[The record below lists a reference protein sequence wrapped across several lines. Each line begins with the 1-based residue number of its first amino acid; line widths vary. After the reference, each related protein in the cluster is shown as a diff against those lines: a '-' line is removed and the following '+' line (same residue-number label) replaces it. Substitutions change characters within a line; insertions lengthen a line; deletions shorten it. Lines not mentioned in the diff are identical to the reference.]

1 MITRYFSPSP
11 RAMGPLEF
19 LAGFGQQRHRVKA
32 AEAGMEMQQG
42 QALSQGIA
50 GAGQGIA
57 QGISQSA
64 LAQFQAGQ
72 QTEQQA
78 ARALMLQGLQQQR
91 TQGGAWQDAN
101 EAYIKA
107 GGALGQPPPGMGPS
121 VPTAGGPP
129 PAAPQAVAQPPGAMM
144 GPPGPSQAQTFPI
157 EVPPPLVPAEPAGV
171 PLPAIEPSAIPQYR
185 EAVRKRDQLMA
196 YKATIDTDPYMPPE
210 EKARKI
216 AALAP
221 HIAASQAF
229 LKKNPRPK
237 PPRTYEEL
245 VAAGPHG
252 GGLTPV
258 PGMLNAAIS
267 DGKGGTKYS
276 TALHLMPDTGWMAE
290 PDPVKRAEL
299 KQASLEDHLA
309 TRGDDEYLWDG
320 KQKWDK
326 QKEERD
332 EFDRG
337 RYFEKRMVPDK
348 DTGKIPSAPTIVKE
362 ISQIESGLE
371 LMELQQAVQEAPN
384 ADAILKLVQNRAR
397 ISPETY
403 ERMDAL
409 LQTADTRSLTPNELR
424 ERGELAEEWLDG
436 LAALKDTGV
445 QIPEHM
451 KADLLKQ
458 KDLFRS
464 YVAAGQQGQR
474 W

>member
-1 MITRYFSPSP
+1 
-11 RAMGPLEF
+11 MGPLEF

-64 LAQFQAGQ
+64 LAQFQAEQ
-72 QTEQQA
+72 QTGQQA
-78 ARALMLQGLQQQR
+78 ARVALLQGLQQQR
-91 TQGGAWQDAN
+91 AQDAAWQDARDV
-101 EAYIKA
+101 YIQA
-107 GGALGQPPPGMGPS
+107 GGVPDQPPPGMQMGPS
-121 VPTAGGPP
+121 APSAGGPP
-129 PAAPQAVAQPPGAMM
+129 PAGPQAVAQPPGGMM
-144 GPPGPSQAQTFPI
+144 GPPGPNQAVTHPI
-157 EVPPPLVPAEPAGV
+157 EVPPPLVPAAPAGV

-196 YKATIDTDPYMPPE
+196 YKATIDTDPYMPVE
-210 EKARKI
+210 EKRKKI
-216 AALAP
+216 EALTP
-221 HIAASQAF
+221 HIAAAQAF
-229 LKKNPRPK
+229 LKKNPKPK

-258 PGMLNAAIS
+258 PSMYNAVIS

-276 TALHLMPDTGWMAE
+276 TALHPIADTGWMAE
-290 PDPVKRAEL
+290 PDPVKRAER
-299 KQASLEDHLA
+299 KRANLENHLQE
-309 TRGDDEYLWDG
+309 RDGVRYLWDG
-320 KQKWDK
+320 KQGRWEE

-332 EFDRG
+332 AFDRG

-348 DTGKIPSAPTIVKE
+348 DTGKIPPAPTIVKE

-384 ADAILKLVQNRAR
+384 ADAILDLVQERAH
-397 ISPETY
+397 ISPQSY
-403 ERMDAL
+403 ERMVVL
-409 LQTADTRSLTPNELR
+409 LQTADARPLTPGELQ

-436 LAALKDTGV
+436 LAALKATGV
-445 QIPEHM
+445 QIPPHL
-451 KADLLKQ
+451 KAQLFKQ
-458 KDLFRS
+458 KTQFIS
-464 YVAAGQQGQR
+464 YVNAGQPPGGR